1 MLLRIVYSQLLRKYN
16 FIAQVTHFM
25 YDFYMA
31 KKIVIV
37 EDDTSL
43 YNLYKIELETK
54 GYDIVNVA
62 DGSLALNTIKEQKP
76 DLVLLDLM
84 LPGKNGLQILEELK
98 ADADGKAI
106 RVIMLTN
113 FGNEDNVSRAL
124 ELGAEDYIMKYNIVP
139 SELTDKVASL
149 LGDTSDSAVKFVQ

>member
-1 MLLRIVYSQLLRKYN
+1 MG
-16 FIAQVTHFM
+16 
-25 YDFYMA
+25 

-43 YNLYKIELETK
+43 YNLYKTELELK
-54 GYDIVNVA
+54 GYTVVNVA
-62 DGSLALNTIKEQKP
+62 DGLQAIDVITDQMP

-84 LPGKNGLQILEELK
+84 LPGKNGLQILEEVK
-98 ADADGKAI
+98 ADSAI
-106 RVIMLTN
+106 KDLRVIMLTN

-139 SELTDKVASL
+139 SELSEKVTTL
-149 LGDTSDSAVKFVQ
+149 LGDSSESSVKFVS

>member
-1 MLLRIVYSQLLRKYN
+1 MS
-16 FIAQVTHFM
+16 
-25 YDFYMA
+25 

-43 YNLYKIELETK
+43 YTLYKTELELK
-54 GYDIVNVA
+54 GYLIVNVA
-62 DGSLALNTIKEQKP
+62 DGMQAVDVIKEQSP

-98 ADADGKAI
+98 GDSETKDL

-139 SELTDKVASL
+139 SELSDKVAAL
-149 LGDTSDSAVKFVQ
+149 LGDSSDSAVKFVQ

>member
-1 MLLRIVYSQLLRKYN
+1 MFV
-16 FIAQVTHFM
+16 IARSRHFM

-98 ADADGKAI
+98 ADTEGKAN

-139 SELTDKVASL
+139 SELSEKVASL
-149 LGDTSDSAVKFVQ
+149 LGDASDSAVKFVQ

>member
-1 MLLRIVYSQLLRKYN
+1 
-16 FIAQVTHFM
+16 M

-54 GYDIVNVA
+54 GYDIINVA

-98 ADADGKAI
+98 ADVEGKAI

-149 LGDTSDSAVKFVQ
+149 LGDNADSAVKFVQ

>member
-1 MLLRIVYSQLLRKYN
+1 
-16 FIAQVTHFM
+16 M

-54 GYDIVNVA
+54 GYEIVNVA

-98 ADADGKAI
+98 ADADGKAS

-139 SELTDKVASL
+139 SELSEKVASL

>member
-1 MLLRIVYSQLLRKYN
+1 
-16 FIAQVTHFM
+16 M

-54 GYDIVNVA
+54 GYAIVNVA

-98 ADADGKAI
+98 ADADGKSM

-124 ELGAEDYIMKYNIVP
+124 ELGAEDYVMKYNIVP
-139 SELTDKVASL
+139 SELSDKVATL
-149 LGDTSDSAVKFVQ
+149 LGDAADSAVKFVQ

>member
-1 MLLRIVYSQLLRKYN
+1 
-16 FIAQVTHFM
+16 M

-98 ADADGKAI
+98 ADTEGKAN

-139 SELTDKVASL
+139 SELSEKVASL
-149 LGDTSDSAVKFVQ
+149 LGDASDSAVKFVQ

>member
-1 MLLRIVYSQLLRKYN
+1 MVDCKIQ
-16 FIAQVTHFM
+16 FG
-25 YDFYMA
+25 YDFYMG

-43 YNLYKIELETK
+43 YNLYKTELELK
-54 GYDIVNVA
+54 EYLVINVA
-62 DGSLALNTIKEQKP
+62 DGSLAVDILKDEMP

-98 ADADGKAI
+98 SDMDTKEL

-139 SELTDKVASL
+139 SELSEKVSSL
-149 LGDTSDSAVKFVQ
+149 LGDSEESAVKFIQ